1 METGEAGGE
10 ATSEDT
16 TTPTILLDTD
26 EVRGEE
32 AECHRDDDAS
42 DADRFHARTLARW
55 HGSVKL
61 LLSEPVLYFNS
72 RA

>member
-32 AECHRDDDAS
+32 AECHCDDDAS
-42 DADRFHARTLARW
+42 DAARFHARPLV
-55 HGSVKL
+55 S
-61 LLSEPVLYFNS
+61 
-72 RA
+72 